1 VALHPILSGAQADR
15 PLLFTG
21 SRVVTAAEFLSRAR
35 AVAARLPGAPSA
47 LNLCERRD
55 AFIIAF
61 VAMLYRQQ
69 VCLLPSS
76 RTSAAISEVKAENPG
91 ALAYDDHL
99 IGELTCAVEPRPA
112 IAPQVP
118 AQQVVAIGYTS
129 GSTGAPSPHAKRW
142 LSLAGAAAHNIA
154 EVRGLLGDSSD
165 CVPWIVATVPPQ
177 HMYGMEMSVLM
188 PLLGHM
194 AIHAGRPLFPA
205 DVSKALDE
213 VPPPRILVSTP
224 VHIRALTEYPFTLPD
239 VALIISATA
248 PLSPEL
254 ARSAE
259 QRFGAPLLEL
269 FGATETCVI
278 AARQTARE
286 ATWRPY
292 PGVDLRP
299 AEGGT
304 MAAAPWFAGPTLL
317 PDSLLVRKDRRFLI
331 EGRSADVVEVAG
343 KRASLQDLTRRLISI
358 DGVSD
363 AIVFQPDDAKRGGV
377 RRLAALVVAEGLNA
391 GEIACRLGAAVDP
404 VFLPR
409 PLLLVPR
416 LPRNELGKLSRSELQ
431 RILADCGPEA

>member
-1 VALHPILSGAQADR
+1 MLC
-15 PLLFTG
+15 TG
-21 SRVVTAAEFLSRAR
+21 SRIVTAAEFLTCAR
-35 AVAARLPGAPSA
+35 AVAARLPEAAPSA

-55 AFIIAF
+55 AFMIAF

-69 VCLLPSS
+69 TCLLPSS

-91 ALAYDDHL
+91 SLAYDDRL
-99 IGELTCAVEPRPA
+99 IGELTRAVEPQPA

-118 AQQVVAIGYTS
+118 EQQVVAIGYTS
-129 GSTGAPSPHAKRW
+129 GSTGTPSPHAKRW
-142 LSLAGAAAHNIA
+142 LSLAGAAVHNVA
-154 EVRGLLGDSSD
+154 EARGMLGDSSGR
-165 CVPWIVATVPPQ
+165 VPWIVATVPPQ

-188 PLLGHM
+188 PLLGGM

-213 VPPPRILVSTP
+213 VPAPRILVSTP
-224 VHIRALTEYPFTLPD
+224 VHLRALTEYPFNLPD

-248 PLSPEL
+248 PLSAEL
-254 ARSAE
+254 ARTAE

-278 AARQTARE
+278 AARRTARE
-286 ATWRPY
+286 AAWRPY

-299 AEGGT
+299 VEGGT
-304 MAAAPWFAGPTLL
+304 MAGAPWFAAPTLL
-317 PDSLLVRKDRRFLI
+317 PDSLLIREDGRFLI
-331 EGRSADVVEVAG
+331 EGRNADVVEVAG

-358 DGVSD
+358 DGVTD
-363 AIVFQPDDAKRGGV
+363 AIVFQPDDARRDGV
-377 RRLAALVVAEGLNA
+377 RRLAALVVAEGLTA
-391 GEIACRLGAAVDP
+391 GEITRRLGTAVDP

-409 PLLLVPR
+409 PLLLVSR

-431 RILADCGPEA
+431 RIVAERAPDA